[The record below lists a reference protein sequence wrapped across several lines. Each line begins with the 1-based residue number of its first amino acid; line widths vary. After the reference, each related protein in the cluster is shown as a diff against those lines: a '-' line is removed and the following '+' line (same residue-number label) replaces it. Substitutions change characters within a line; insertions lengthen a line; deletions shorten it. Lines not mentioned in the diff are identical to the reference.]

1 MSETVA
7 QNFKVELS
15 ERLDI
20 SSAEALHLSL
30 EDALASGQEIKLMG
44 ADVEKIDTAGAQVL
58 SAFYDEASKLHL
70 KVDWIEPSDTIL
82 QIFTFLGLT
91 KKVGLDDQE
100 QRDD

>member
-1 MSETVA
+1 MSETAA
-7 QNFKVELS
+7 QNFKVDLC

-44 ADVEKIDTAGAQVL
+44 ADVVKLDTAGIQVL
-58 SAFYDEASKLHL
+58 SAFCEEADKLHL
-70 KVDWIEPSDTIL
+70 KVDWVEPSGTIS

-91 KKVGLDDQE
+91 EKVGLDVQE